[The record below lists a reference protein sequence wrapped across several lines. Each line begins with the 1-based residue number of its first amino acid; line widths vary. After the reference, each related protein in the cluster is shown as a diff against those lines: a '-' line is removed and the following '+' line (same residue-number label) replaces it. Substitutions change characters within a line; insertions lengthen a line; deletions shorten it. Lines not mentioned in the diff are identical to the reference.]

1 MDRGDVLQAR
11 AVHQD
16 VGLARQRRGA
26 EVGGQVH
33 LDGLAADAFGDR
45 GSGVCVEVG
54 DHHGGPLGGQPDRAG
69 LADAAGPAS
78 DKRHPPAQFLTHAL
92 PFMSVCRKTPELAP

>member
-1 MDRGDVLQAR
+1 MLQAR

-16 VGLARQRRGA
+16 VGLAGQRRGV

-45 GSGVCVEVG
+45 GSGVGVEVG
-54 DHHGGPLGGQPDRAG
+54 DHHGGPLGGQPDRAR
-69 LADAAGPAS
+69 LAYAAGPAS
-78 DKRHPPAQFLTHAL
+78 DKRHPPAQFRTQTL
-92 PFMSVCRKTPELAP
+92 PFMIVCWKAPELAP